1 MVFCDGRYSVIQ
13 AIVLF
18 MTMGVCNSVTLFCDF
33 DTQGSRYYVYVFS
46 DDAITSYVIILHC
59 CDDYT
64 LRLRLSYV
72 PVMVLLSS
80 PYYVTIHLILRLC
93 YHVLHVFFFILFF
106 TGAHIM
112 VIRTSCG
119 VKKYGYIWFLGP
131 SSVLMTM
138 ALSSI

>member
-80 PYYVTIHLILRLC
+80 PYYVTIHLIPVSYTHLTLPTTP
-93 YHVLHVFFFILFF
+93 YV
-106 TGAHIM
+106 
-112 VIRTSCG
+112 
-119 VKKYGYIWFLGP
+119 
-131 SSVLMTM
+131 
-138 ALSSI
+138 